1 MVGQKQRTRARR
13 VLPILRAGVILA
25 ISALAPLVP
34 WTMRNLHTL
43 HRFEP
48 LAPRYANDSDEL
60 VMVGFNRW
68 TKTWIADYASVQ
80 EIYWNVPGSEI
91 DVTQLPRRAFDSEQ
105 QRQETARLFADY
117 NRDHDLTP
125 ELDAHF
131 AALAAV
137 RIQTAPSRYYIWLPA
152 LRIADMWLRPRT
164 ELLPSD
170 PRWWELNDER
180 IWLVVSIIFGLVNL
194 AYVVAAAAGLLRAR
208 AFFGIGL
215 FALFLVL
222 RSLFLGTLENP
233 EPRYTLECYSL
244 VIVAAAALFIDK
256 SHRTDRNSA

>member
-48 LAPRYANDSDEL
+48 LAPRYANDSDEP

-117 NRDHDLTP
+117 NRDHDVTP
-125 ELDAHF
+125 ELDARF
-131 AALAAV
+131 AALAAA
-137 RIQTAPSRYYIWLPA
+137 RIQCRADRVITLASGTAHCRHVVAPA
-152 LRIADMWLRPRT
+152 HRIA
-164 ELLPSD
+164 
-170 PRWWELNDER
+170 
-180 IWLVVSIIFGLVNL
+180 
-194 AYVVAAAAGLLRAR
+194 
-208 AFFGIGL
+208 AF
-215 FALFLVL
+215 
-222 RSLFLGTLENP
+222 
-233 EPRYTLECYSL
+233 
-244 VIVAAAALFIDK
+244 
-256 SHRTDRNSA
+256 